1 MQDACHM
8 NSVKWLCSPSRSSV
22 DGARARP
29 VFWRSWIGFMSGTQL
44 FSLFHAR
51 VMLINSPFTL
61 RFVSKRINWKFIL
74 FVFIKSRNCRLM
86 NMMEDFSLLSQVCF
100 LSFSRFTCVSNALV
114 FNFSFDVV
122 YPYISCQ
129 RMTYSSD
136 PFLKRFWF
144 VHLFKSE
151 LDELPE
157 RLPATPC
164 NVLESLQPVNQLEA
178 GIADE
183 SAGELPFLLGGI
195 LSYFFLIFLKIFT
208 VFCVLKCYS
217 LFCPTEKWR
226 LLQAFAELL
235 LPTFLCSFDEI

>member
-1 MQDACHM
+1 
-8 NSVKWLCSPSRSSV
+8 
-22 DGARARP
+22 
-29 VFWRSWIGFMSGTQL
+29 
-44 FSLFHAR
+44 
-51 VMLINSPFTL
+51 MLINSPF
-61 RFVSKRINWKFIL
+61 SKRINWKFIL

-86 NMMEDFSLLSQVCF
+86 NMMEDFSLLSQVCS
-100 LSFSRFTCVSNALV
+100 LSFSRFTSVFNALV
-114 FNFSFDVV
+114 LNLLFDVI
-122 YPYISCQ
+122 YPYIILSCQ

-157 RLPATPC
+157 RSPAIPC

-183 SAGELPFLLGGI
+183 SAKELLPFLRGGI
-195 LSYFFLIFLKIFT
+195 LPYFFLIFLKIFT

-217 LFCPTEKWR
+217 FFCPIEKLR
-226 LLQAFAELL
+226 LLQTLAGLL
-235 LPTFLCSFDEI
+235 LPNFLFLQRN